1 MGYNTQTP
9 MKLIEGVPIYTFWE
23 PCPVAEAMVVQAG
36 RIVAVG
42 PREELRARYRGV
54 KRVRLDGG
62 AIVPA
67 FNDCHC
73 HVLALGIDLGKADLR
88 GCTSIPEIQHRLR
101 EWAAQH
107 PDAAWILGR
116 AYDQNLLQ
124 EGRHLTRHD
133 LDAVSRERPVF
144 LNHVSKHGAA
154 ANSRALAIA
163 SITRE
168 TPDPPDGTIG
178 RDERGEPTGILLESA
193 ATLVSR
199 HIPKPTGVELV
210 EAVHRATQDMARR
223 GILAASD
230 ASTGWLDLQ
239 EEVSAYARAL
249 EQGAPVR
256 LTLMPLYNAAARA
269 GWLAHSE
276 SAGEATGFSPEPSAP
291 HPDLRWGAI
300 KLFADG
306 AFTTRTA
313 ALREPYADTGT
324 TGTLMHE
331 PEELMERIL
340 AVHRAGWQCAV
351 HAIGDRA
358 IELVLQGYQRALAAF
373 PRDDHRHR
381 IEHAMLMADDLLD
394 RMQSLGVVAVPQ
406 PEFLWWLTTAY
417 RKGLGERARALMPYR
432 SWLQRGIA
440 VAFSSDQPVVPGD
453 PIIGWRA
460 AVTRTSMD
468 GTCLLPEEGLE
479 PLTALRLFTL
489 GGAYATR
496 DPELGILAPGAQAR
510 WVLLSHPPETVAVA
524 DMRVLTTSAHLG
536 D

>member
-1 MGYNTQTP
+1 MR
-9 MKLIEGVPIYTFWE
+9 LIEGVPIYTFWE
-23 PCPVAEAMVVQAG
+23 LCPVAEAMVVQAG
-36 RIVAVG
+36 RVVAVG
-42 PREELRARYRGV
+42 SREELRARYPDA
-54 KRVRLDGG
+54 KRVQLDGG

-88 GCTSIPEIQHRLR
+88 GCTSIPEIQQRLR
-101 EWAAQH
+101 EWAAQN
-107 PDAAWILGR
+107 PDAPWILGR
-116 AYDQNLLQ
+116 AYDQNLLP

-133 LDAVSRERPVF
+133 LDAVSRERPIF

-154 ANSRALAIA
+154 VNSRALEIA
-163 SITRE
+163 GITRE
-168 TPDPPDGTIG
+168 TPDPPDGAIL

-199 HIPKPTGVELV
+199 HIPKPTGAELV
-210 EAVHRATQDMARR
+210 EAVHRATRDMAQR

-230 ASTGWLDLQ
+230 ASTGWLNLE
-239 EEVSAYARAL
+239 EEVAAYTRAL

-256 LTLMPLYNAAARA
+256 LTLMPLYSVAERA
-269 GWLAHSE
+269 GWLAQPE
-276 SAGEATGFSPEPSAP
+276 SAGEATGISPQPPSP

-313 ALREPYADTGT
+313 AVREPYADTGT
-324 TGTLMHE
+324 TGTLMYE

-340 AVHRAGWQCAV
+340 MVHRAGWQCAV

-358 IELVLQGYQRALAAF
+358 IELVLQGYRRALEQF
-373 PRDDHRHR
+373 PHPDHRHR
-381 IEHAMLMADDLLD
+381 IEHAMLMADDLIAE
-394 RMQSLGVVAVPQ
+394 MQVLGVVAVPQ

-417 RKGLGERARALMPYR
+417 LKGLGERAHALMPFR
-432 SWLQRGIA
+432 SWVQRGIA

-453 PIIGWRA
+453 PLLGWRA
-460 AVTRTSMD
+460 AVTRTSRD
-468 GTCLLPEEGLE
+468 GTCLQPDEGLD

-496 DPELGILAPGAQAR
+496 DPELGALAPGMQAR
-510 WVLLSHPPETVAVA
+510 WILLSHPPEEIAVA
-524 DMRVLTTSAHLG
+524 EMKVLTTSASIE
-536 D
+536 

>member
-1 MGYNTQTP
+1 MR
-9 MKLIEGVPIYTFWE
+9 LIEGVPIYTFWE
-23 PCPVAEAMVVQAG
+23 PYPVAEAMVVHAG
-36 RIVAVG
+36 RVVAVG
-42 PREELRARYRGV
+42 AREELGARYPDA

-88 GCTSIPEIQHRLR
+88 GCTSIPAIQQRLR
-101 EWAAQH
+101 EWAARH
-107 PDAAWILGR
+107 PDAPWILGR

-133 LDAVSRERPVF
+133 LDAISRERPIF

-154 ANSRALAIA
+154 ANSRALEIA
-163 SITRE
+163 GITRE
-168 TPDPPDGTIG
+168 TPDPPDGAIL
-178 RDERGEPTGILLESA
+178 RDERGEPTGILLEGAVS
-193 ATLVSR
+193 LVSR
-199 HIPKPTGVELV
+199 HIPKPMGAELV
-210 EAVHRATQDMARR
+210 EAVLRATHDMAQR

-230 ASTGWLDLQ
+230 ASTGWLDLDA
-239 EEVSAYARAL
+239 EVNAYTLAL

-256 LTLMPLYNAAARA
+256 LTLMPLYGAAERA
-269 GWLAHSE
+269 GWLEQAT
-276 SAGEATGFSPEPSAP
+276 AGEATGFSPEPPSP

-313 ALREPYADTGT
+313 AVREPYADTGT
-324 TGTLMHE
+324 TGALMYE

-340 AVHRAGWQCAV
+340 TVHRAGWQCAV

-358 IELVLQGYQRALAAF
+358 IELVLQGYQRALATF
-373 PRDDHRHR
+373 PRADHRHR

-394 RMQSLGVVAVPQ
+394 QMQALGIVVVPQ

-417 RKGLGERARALMPYR
+417 LKGLGERARALMPYR
-432 SWLQRGIA
+432 TWLQRGIA

-460 AVTRTSMD
+460 AVTRTSLD
-468 GTCLLPEEGLE
+468 GTCLLPDEGLE

-489 GGAYATR
+489 GSAYATR
-496 DPELGILAPGAQAR
+496 DPELGMLAPGMQAR
-510 WVLLSHPPETVAVA
+510 WILLSHPPGEVAVA
-524 DMRVLTTSAHLG
+524 DMKVLTTSADVAL

>member
-1 MGYNTQTP
+1 

-23 PCPVAEAMVVQAG
+23 PCPLAEAMVVQAG

-42 PREELRARYRGV
+42 SREELAARYAGAE
-54 KRVRLDGG
+54 RVRLDGG

-73 HVLALGIDLGKADLR
+73 HVLPLGIDLGKADLR
-88 GCTSIPEIQHRLR
+88 GCTSVAEIQHRLR
-101 EWAAQH
+101 EWAMQH
-107 PDAAWILGR
+107 PNAPWILGR
-116 AYDQNLLQ
+116 AYDQNLLP
-124 EGRHLTRHD
+124 EGQHLTRHD
-133 LDAVSRERPVF
+133 LDAVSRERPIF

-154 ANSRALAIA
+154 ANSRALELAG
-163 SITRE
+163 ITRE
-168 TPDPPDGTIG
+168 TPDPPDGVIV

-193 ATLVSR
+193 AAMVSR
-199 HIPKPTGVELV
+199 HIPKPTATELV
-210 EAVHRATQDMARR
+210 DAILRATHDMAQR

-230 ASTGWLDLQ
+230 ASTGWLDLEQ
-239 EEVSAYARAL
+239 EINAYTRAL

-256 LTLMPLYNAAARA
+256 LTLMPLYSAAQRA
-269 GWLAHSE
+269 GWLEQAE
-276 SAGEATGFSPEPSAP
+276 SAGEATGLTPTPLSP

-313 ALREPYADTGT
+313 AVREPYADTGT

-340 AVHRAGWQCAV
+340 TIHRAGWQCAV

-358 IELVLQGYQRALAAF
+358 IELVLQGYQHALEAF
-373 PRDDHRHR
+373 PRADHRHR
-381 IEHAMLMADDLLD
+381 IEHAMLVADDLLPL
-394 RMQSLGVVAVPQ
+394 MHSLGVVAVPQ

-417 RKGLGERARALMPYR
+417 LKGLGERAHALMPYR
-432 SWLQRGIA
+432 SWLQHGIA

-453 PIIGWRA
+453 PILGWRA

-468 GTCLLPEEGLE
+468 GTCLNPNEALE
-479 PLTALRLFTL
+479 PLTALRLFTV
-489 GGAYATR
+489 GSAYATR
-496 DPELGILAPGAQAR
+496 DPELGQLAPGMQAR
-510 WVLLSHPPETVAVA
+510 WMLLSHPPEQIAIA
-524 DMRVLTTSAHLG
+524 EMKVLTTSAEVA
-536 D
+536 

>member
-1 MGYNTQTP
+1 MR
-9 MKLIEGVPIYTFWE
+9 LIEGVPIYTFWE
-23 PCPVAEAMVVQAG
+23 PCPVAEAMVAREG
-36 RIVAVG
+36 RVVAVG
-42 PREELRARYRGV
+42 SREELHARYPDA
-54 KRVRLDGG
+54 KRVQLDGG

-88 GCTSIPEIQHRLR
+88 GCTSIPEIQQRLR
-101 EWAAQH
+101 EWVAQN
-107 PDAAWILGR
+107 PDTPWILGR
-116 AYDQNLLQ
+116 AYDQNLLPG
-124 EGRHLTRHD
+124 GRHLTRHD
-133 LDAVSRERPVF
+133 LDAVSRERPIF

-154 ANSRALAIA
+154 ANSRALEIA
-163 SITRE
+163 GITRE
-168 TPDPPDGTIG
+168 TPDPPDGAIL
-178 RDERGEPTGILLESA
+178 RDERGDPTGILLESA

-199 HIPKPTGVELV
+199 HIPKPAGAALV
-210 EAVHRATQDMARR
+210 EAVHRATRDMAQR

-230 ASTGWLDLQ
+230 ASAGWLNLE
-239 EEVSAYARAL
+239 EEVEAYARAL

-256 LTLMPLYNAAARA
+256 LTLMPLYSVAERA
-269 GWLAHSE
+269 GWLAQPE
-276 SAGEATGFSPEPSAP
+276 LAGEATGFSPEPPSP

-313 ALREPYADTGT
+313 AVREPYADTGT
-324 TGTLMHE
+324 TGTLMYE

-340 AVHRAGWQCAV
+340 TVHRAGWQCAV

-358 IELVLQGYQRALAAF
+358 IELVLKGYQRALEQF
-373 PRDDHRHR
+373 PRPDHRHR

-394 RMQSLGVVAVPQ
+394 QMQVLGVVAVPQ

-417 RKGLGERARALMPYR
+417 LQGLGERARMLMPYR

-453 PIIGWRA
+453 PILGWRA

-468 GTCLLPEEGLE
+468 GTCLLPDEGLD

-496 DPELGILAPGAQAR
+496 DTELGALAPGMQAR
-510 WVLLSHPPETVAVA
+510 WVLLSHPPEEVAVA
-524 DMRVLTTSAHLG
+524 EMRVLTTSASLELN
-536 D
+536 